1 MLKALKEFLQATLET
16 SSEGELPNVELAATT
31 LLVQLSQSDNQQSN
45 AENAVILR
53 KIKRL
58 FELDDKEAENLFLQA
73 QTQANQAISVFD
85 FTRHVKELDYQLRYQ
100 FTEALWKVAYADG
113 VIDPQE
119 EALIRQVSDLIY
131 LSHSDFL
138 KAKMSAQP
146 SA

>member
-1 MLKALKEFLQATLET
+1 MLKALKELLQATIDGSTDENA
-16 SSEGELPNVELAATT
+16 PNVELAATI

-45 AENAVILR
+45 SESAVIMR

-58 FELDDKEAENLFLQA
+58 FELTDKEAENLFIQA
-73 QTQANQAISVFD
+73 QTQATQAISVFD
-85 FTRHVKELDYQLRYQ
+85 FTRHVKELEYQQRYL

-131 LSHSDFL
+131 LSHSDYL

-146 SA
+146 S

>member
-1 MLKALKEFLQATLET
+1 MLKALKELLQATIDGSADENA
-16 SSEGELPNVELAATT
+16 PNVELAATI

-45 AENAVILR
+45 SESAVIMR

-58 FELDDKEAENLFLQA
+58 FELTDKEAENLFIQA
-73 QTQANQAISVFD
+73 QTQATQAISVFD
-85 FTRHVKELDYQLRYQ
+85 FTRHVKELDYQQRYL

-131 LSHSDFL
+131 LSHSDYL

-146 SA
+146 S

>member
-1 MLKALKEFLQATLET
+1 MLKALREFLQATVDGT
-16 SSEGELPNVELAATT
+16 DNDNGPNVELAAAT
-31 LLVQLSQSDNQQSN
+31 LLVQLSQSDSQQSN

-58 FELDDKEAENLFLQA
+58 FELSDQEAEHLFIQA
-73 QTQANQAISVFD
+73 QAEANQAISVFD
-85 FTRHVKELDYQLRYQ
+85 FTRHVKELDYQHRYQ

-138 KAKMSAQP
+138 KAKMSAQDC
-146 SA
+146 